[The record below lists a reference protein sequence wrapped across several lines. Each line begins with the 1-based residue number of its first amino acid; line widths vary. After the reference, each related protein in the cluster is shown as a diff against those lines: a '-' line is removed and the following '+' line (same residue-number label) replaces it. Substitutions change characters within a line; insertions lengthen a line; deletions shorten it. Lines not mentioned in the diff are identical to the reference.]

1 MLEPRARGS
10 PTSPSSWE
18 GTTIRRE
25 RPARGSVILRAAD
38 SRDLATRAAR
48 AASAKQGQDIVI
60 LDVRDLITITDYFV
74 IVSGTSERQLRTIA
88 DEVVHR
94 LRERGSRPVRTEG
107 EPATGWVLLD
117 YVDFVVHLFG
127 EEQRDY
133 YRLESLWRDAPV
145 VAWEEEAGVRSG

>member
-18 GTTIRRE
+18 GTTSRRE

-74 IVSGTSERQLRTIA
+74 IVSGTSELQLRTIA
-88 DEVVHR
+88 EEVVHR

>member
-1 MLEPRARGS
+1 M
-10 PTSPSSWE
+10 
-18 GTTIRRE
+18 
-25 RPARGSVILRAAD
+25 
-38 SRDLATRAAR
+38 
-48 AASAKQGQDIVI
+48 
-60 LDVRDLITITDYFV
+60 